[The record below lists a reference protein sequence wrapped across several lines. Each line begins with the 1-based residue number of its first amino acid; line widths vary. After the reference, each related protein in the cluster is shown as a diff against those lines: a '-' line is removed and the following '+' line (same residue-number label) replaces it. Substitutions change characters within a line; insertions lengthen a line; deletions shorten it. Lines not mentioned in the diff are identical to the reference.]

1 MREGNLPKDS
11 KCVVCKKSCWSAE
24 CLAGM
29 RCEWCGVTAHA
40 VCYRQMPKEC
50 DFGVLR
56 KILLPPSS
64 LTIPRTELP
73 MEQLLAITSNDPPQS
88 RKVSSPSKIQPDDVS
103 SSGEDVKERE
113 DTEILRVFDGNSSLR
128 AQVCRTASVPKTATV
143 QQIRD
148 AALRRFHITDNP
160 DNYYVTQVVNDGRR
174 AQIFLRYKDDPDKDV
189 VKLYGGWLRV
199 PVTFCSLTV
208 TRDTLVQDALADALQ
223 NFGLDPST
231 WNRYNLIEVSL
242 DRGVA
247 ERTCNPQENML
258 QLVRNLRKAH
268 AVCYRQMPK
277 ECDFG
282 VLRKILLP
290 PSSLT
295 IPRTELPMEQLLA
308 ITSNDPPQ
316 SRKVSSPSKIQPDDV
331 SSSGEDVKERED
343 TEILRVFDGNSSLR
357 AQVCRTA
364 SVPKTA
370 TVQQIRQ
377 KPKYTLIP
385 LVHFVNVRKRLTD
398 FQDAALRRFHITD
411 NPDNYYVTQV
421 VND

>member
-1 MREGNLPKDS
+1 MNFLNTK
-11 KCVVCKKSCWSAE
+11 
-24 CLAGM
+24 LQ
-29 RCEWCGVTAHA
+29 AHA

-73 MEQLLAITSNDPPQS
+73 MEQLLAITTNEPPQS

-103 SSGEDVKERE
+103 SSGEDMKERE

-128 AQVCRTASVPKTATV
+128 AQICRTASVPKTATV

-148 AALRRFHITDNP
+148 TAMRRFHITDNP
-160 DNYYVTQVVNDGRR
+160 DNYYVTQVVNDAGDEETLEDPVPLRNVKRPEGRR

-258 QLVRNLRKAH
+258 QLVRNLRK
-268 AVCYRQMPK
+268 
-277 ECDFG
+277 
-282 VLRKILLP
+282 
-290 PSSLT
+290 
-295 IPRTELPMEQLLA
+295 
-308 ITSNDPPQ
+308 
-316 SRKVSSPSKIQPDDV
+316 
-331 SSSGEDVKERED
+331 
-343 TEILRVFDGNSSLR
+343 
-357 AQVCRTA
+357 
-364 SVPKTA
+364 
-370 TVQQIRQ
+370 
-377 KPKYTLIP
+377 
-385 LVHFVNVRKRLTD
+385 
-398 FQDAALRRFHITD
+398 
-411 NPDNYYVTQV
+411 
-421 VND
+421 